1 MLTALRST
9 ILMQRLTMPY
19 VLALLALLLAGT
31 AVPAW
36 AQHDSEH
43 GHAAEADTTHQG
55 HEMDHMGHGQMQHG
69 QMQGMDMSSAILPGL
84 PMTRDG
90 SGTGWHPDAS
100 PMHALHAQAGPWG
113 LMLHGSA
120 FLRYNAQDVFE
131 RGSRGDAAFGAPN
144 WIMGMAQR
152 PVSSSSQLAVRAML
166 SLDPL
171 TVGGAG
177 YPLLFQT
184 GETWQ
189 GEPLI
194 DRQHPHDFFSELSVT
209 YGQQLGEQAGVFA
222 YAGYP
227 GEPALGPPAFMHR
240 PSGWHNPN
248 APLGHHWQDAT
259 HIVFGVATL
268 GARYGPAKIDA
279 SVFTGQ
285 EPGEERWGF
294 DEPRFDSYSARLSVN
309 PTDRWALQVSR
320 GYLRSPEALEPEL
333 DLWRTTASA
342 LYHVPLG
349 EERFWA
355 TALVWGWNDP
365 VEDGS
370 EGESHGQEAEH
381 GHHASQHSLL
391 LESDLR
397 IGGQALYGRAEWV
410 QQTPGAL
417 GLSGEPFHDGLF
429 DVGALTLGTARDLLS
444 LGGLTLE
451 VGAQGT
457 LYAVPG
463 GLEPVYGTQPAS
475 VQVYLHLTPSL
486 TGH

>member
-1 MLTALRST
+1 MKR
-9 ILMQRLTMPY
+9 
-19 VLALLALLLAGT
+19 LLLLLML
-31 AVPAW
+31 AVLGVWTPAH
-36 AQHDSEH
+36 AQHDPHH
-43 GHAAEADTTHQG
+43 GHASEADTTHQRHDAEHRG
-55 HEMDHMGHGQMQHG
+55 PA
-69 QMQGMDMSSAILPGL
+69 GMAAMPSAVLPGL
-84 PMTRDG
+84 PMTRNG
-90 SGTGWHPDAS
+90 SGTSWHPDAS
-100 PMHALHAQAGPWG
+100 PMHALHGQAGAWS

-120 FLRYNAQDVFE
+120 FLRYTAQDAFDS
-131 RGSRGDAAFGAPN
+131 GTRGDEAVGAPN

-152 PVSSSSQLAVRAML
+152 PVSSSSQLALRAML

-171 TVGGAG
+171 TVGGSG

-240 PSGWHNPN
+240 PSARHNPN

-268 GARYGPAKIDA
+268 GARYGPIKLDA

-294 DEPRFDSYSARLSVN
+294 DAPRFDSYSARLSVN

-320 GYLRSPEALEPEL
+320 GYLHSPEALEPEL

-349 EERFWA
+349 ERSFWA
-355 TALVWGWNDP
+355 TTLVWGWNDP
-365 VEDGS
+365 VERETASG
-370 EGESHGQEAEH
+370 GH

-391 LESDLR
+391 LESDLQL
-397 IGGQALYGRAEWV
+397 GEQALYGRAEWV
-410 QQTPGAL
+410 QHTSGAL
-417 GLSGEPFHDGLF
+417 GLSERFHDELF
-429 DVGALTLGTARDLLS
+429 NVGALTLGTARDLFTV
-444 LGGLTLE
+444 GGLTLGL
-451 VGAQGT
+451 GAQGT

-463 GLEPVYGTQPAS
+463 DLEGVYGMQPAS
-475 VQVYLHLTPSL
+475 VQVYLHLTPGSMR
-486 TGH
+486 H